1 MADAPAIRDL
11 TVPDLQLIY
20 AQLYEFNFVSK
31 DSKAVN
37 QNNNNKKQI
46 TSKAYSNENIKN
58 KSENQNTKQKKLK
71 SCCVSMTETAMT

>member
-31 DSKAVN
+31 DSKAV
-37 QNNNNKKQI
+37 
-46 TSKAYSNENIKN
+46 
-58 KSENQNTKQKKLK
+58 KQK
-71 SCCVSMTETAMT
+71 ANY